1 MNKYIFLVVI
11 SGEKRKIERNL
22 SSDCRW
28 ETEICKLAQ
37 RGHKVETENSLAMPS
52 PSPPRQSRIFKYGF
66 QEGDLNNDTI

>member
-37 RGHKVETENSLAMPS
+37 RGHKWNGKLACDAFAITTTP
-52 PSPPRQSRIFKYGF
+52 IAYFKYGF
-66 QEGDLNNDTI
+66 QEGDLNNGTK